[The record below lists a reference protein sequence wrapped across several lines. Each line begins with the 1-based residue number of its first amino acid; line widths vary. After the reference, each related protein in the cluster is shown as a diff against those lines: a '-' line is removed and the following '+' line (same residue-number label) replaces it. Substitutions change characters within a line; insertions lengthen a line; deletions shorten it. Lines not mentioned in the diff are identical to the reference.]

1 MMTQYFRPV
10 HFDLSSLLQ
19 VKEQFDEYLWTPE
32 GIAMVISAFESEALA
47 LDLVRICRT
56 LIL

>member
-10 HFDLSSLLQ
+10 HFDLPSLLQ
-19 VKEQFDEYLWTPE
+19 FRNNLIKYLWTPV